1 MTRPMILSLSAVVAA
16 VPFVMFVRP
25 GATPQDAFRGELVGA
40 GVIATEE
47 AGQVFPA
54 VAPDGSALYFSQVK
68 DRNWGD
74 QTIMVAQRRG
84 DGWAPPRVASF
95 SGSAASDRAPRFSVD
110 GNLLFFSSN
119 RPLPGTQTQDFNL
132 WVVERT
138 AGGNWSAP
146 RALSI
151 NTEAVEMHSA
161 VTRDGTLYFA
171 SSGRPDGLGRSD
183 LYRAQFRD
191 GRFGPPEPLG
201 EPVNSPLSQPD
212 VYVSPDGDWMI
223 LAITDHPDGMGG
235 DDLYVSYWRAGAW
248 TAPRNLGPAVNTPEY
263 EYGPTV
269 SGDGEY
275 LYFTSHRRA
284 AGDIY
289 RIRLREVLD

>member
-1 MTRPMILSLSAVVAA
+1 MTLGAFVSMAVLVPSMILSPWAA
-16 VPFVMFVRP
+16 D
-25 GATPQDAFRGELVGA
+25 TQDAFRGELVGA
-40 GVIATEE
+40 GVISTEE
-47 AGQVFPA
+47 GGQVFPA

-74 QTIMVAQRRG
+74 QTIMVAERRD
-84 DGWAPPRVASF
+84 DGWGTPRAAPF
-95 SGSAASDRAPRFSVD
+95 SGSAASDRAPRWSVD
-110 GNLLFFSSN
+110 GNRLFFSSN
-119 RPLPGTQTQDFNL
+119 RPLPDTQTQDFNL
-132 WVVERT
+132 WVVERS
-138 AGGNWSAP
+138 AGGQWSEP
-146 RALSI
+146 SPLSI
-151 NTEAVEMHSA
+151 NTDAAEMHSA

-183 LYRAQFRD
+183 LYRARYRN
-191 GRFGPPEPLG
+191 GTFGTPEHLG
-201 EPVNSPLSQPD
+201 ETINSELSQPD

-223 LAITDHPDGMGG
+223 LATTDHPDGSGG
-235 DDLYVSYWRAGAW
+235 DDLYVSYWRDGAW

-289 RIRLREVLD
+289 RIRLREVLN